1 MTRGGG
7 HGMTRMITE
16 GGRGWGAAG
25 VSRKGAKFAKG
36 MARVGDLTEARRVC
50 VGGAHEMAEWHEM
63 GLGRARAQRSGA
75 RNRNRCAR
83 CGAVGMARG
92 G

>member
-1 MTRGGG
+1 
-7 HGMTRMITE
+7 MITE

-50 VGGAHEMAEWHEM
+50 AGGAHEMAEWHEK
-63 GLGRARAQRSGA
+63 GIGRARAQRSGA
-75 RNRNRCAR
+75 RNRNRRAR
-83 CGAVGMARG
+83 RGAVGMARG